1 MAVQSRKFVVVAT
14 EPTPNPAAFKF
25 NLNGRAIA
33 QGAKA
38 FNDEIEAEGDPFAE
52 TMFSFGV
59 VTALLIQE
67 RFVSV
72 TLTSYEEWEML
83 MDPIIQ
89 TIEESLVYYDNAAED
104 ATEKK
109 KTILDEVDLKDFDTF
124 SDPVKAEV
132 VDAFMDENIRPLLA
146 ADGGNVL
153 VEEVAGDV
161 LRIRYQG
168 ACGSCSKAESGTLAA
183 IQSILN
189 KHISPNLTVLIQ
201 RNSI

>member
-1 MAVQSRKFVVVAT
+1 MATQTRKFTVVAT
-14 EPTPNPAAFKF
+14 EPTPNPAALKF

-33 QGAKA
+33 QGGMA

-59 VTALLIQE
+59 LTALLIQD

-72 TLTSYEEWEML
+72 TLTSAEEWEL
-83 MDPIIQ
+83 LIDPIIQ
-89 TIEESLVYYDNAAED
+89 TIEESLVYYDNAD
-104 ATEKK
+104 GSGEKK
-109 KTILDEVDLKDFDTF
+109 KTILDEIDLKNFDSF

-132 VDAFMDENIRPLLA
+132 IDAFMDENIRPLLA

-153 VEEVAGDV
+153 VEDLESNV

-183 IQSILN
+183 IQSILQKN
-189 KHISPNLTVLIQ
+189 LSPNLTVLIQ
-201 RNSI
+201 RSGI

>member
-1 MAVQSRKFVVVAT
+1 MVVAT

-33 QGAKA
+33 HGARA
-38 FNDEIEAEGDPFAE
+38 FNDDIEAEGDPFAE

-59 VTALLIQE
+59 VDALLIQD

-72 TLTSYEEWEML
+72 TLTSADEWEL
-83 MDPIIQ
+83 LIDPIIQ
-89 TIEESLVYYDNAAED
+89 TIEESLIYYDDTEEAG
-104 ATEKK
+104 EKK
-109 KTILDEVDLKDFDTF
+109 KTILDEVDLKDFDSF

-132 VDAFMDENIRPLLA
+132 IDAFMDENIRPLLA

-153 VEEVAGDV
+153 VEDLEDNV

-168 ACGSCSKAESGTLAA
+168 ACGSCSKAESGTLTA
-183 IQSILN
+183 IQSILQKN
-189 KHISPNLTVLIQ
+189 ISPNLTVHIQ
-201 RNSI
+201 RSGI